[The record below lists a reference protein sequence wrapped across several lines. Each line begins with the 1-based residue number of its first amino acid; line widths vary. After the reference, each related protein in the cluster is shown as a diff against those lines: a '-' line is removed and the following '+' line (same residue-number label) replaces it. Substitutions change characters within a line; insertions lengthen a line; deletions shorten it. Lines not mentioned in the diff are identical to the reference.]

1 MNLKSSKT
9 RLNKMRKDLAKFI
22 KKEVKEQGLAVGN
35 VSVIED
41 TSTKESN
48 TYIGCSKN
56 FGLKFYKLVNLDN
69 SYSPVDIYKLAL
81 VFVNLLKTNML
92 EDAFYMS
99 TSQSFYNTKDKN
111 MLEELK
117 ACKIV
122 NDLREIR
129 DEQSRVS
136 INN

>member
-22 KKEVKEQGLAVGN
+22 KKEVNEQGLSVGS

-48 TYIGCSKN
+48 TYVGCSKN

-81 VFVNLLKTNML
+81 IFVNLLKTSML
-92 EDAFYMS
+92 EDAFYLS
-99 TSQSFYNTKDKN
+99 TSKSYRDSRQKDTP
-111 MLEELK
+111 EEIK
-117 ACKIV
+117 ACQIV

-136 INN
+136 TNN